1 MLDAVNKILELPHV
15 ARYRKYLLSAAVAL
29 LMLHVMAFVL
39 LLALPDSKRAQHLVN
54 LSYNLHGVTLGLLLV
69 VVLGAAVRALTD
81 ADKLGRS
88 DVYSFI
94 RKTLTGWFAASM
106 PEAEAEALTEEIISE
121 SYTDFKVRGAER
133 LIGPAGR
140 GTAERFCKEVH
151 FEFTFY
157 PTKLI
162 YGIHFESPRRDVNE
176 SMLAEVRGALLLDEE
191 SGFAVD
197 HQIPKKPAWIFF
209 IRTVEIPGQFEDAK
223 PTIMTHARHFAEL
236 VFHSHN
242 IVYSDAM
249 AERFQGLSAEPQ
261 IVGRSS

>member
-15 ARYRKYLLSAAVAL
+15 ARYRKYLLGAAVAL
-29 LMLHVMAFVL
+29 LMLHFMAFVV
-39 LLALPDSKRAQHLVN
+39 LLALPDSVRAQHLVN

-81 ADKLGRS
+81 VDKLERS
-88 DVYSFI
+88 EVYNFI
-94 RKTLTGWFAASM
+94 RDTLTDWFKVSM
-106 PEAEAEALTEEIISE
+106 PEADEAALAKEIIRE

-133 LIGPAGR
+133 LIGLADR
-140 GTAERFCKEVH
+140 GTAERFCTEVH

-157 PTKLI
+157 PTKVI
-162 YGIHFESPRRDVNE
+162 YGIHFESPSRDVNE
-176 SMLAEVRGALLLDEE
+176 SMLAEVRGALLLDEK

-209 IRTVEIPGQFEDAK
+209 IRTVEIPGQFEHAK

-236 VFHSHN
+236 VFHSHS

-249 AERFQGLSAEPQ
+249 AERFHALSAGPQ
-261 IVGRSS
+261 IVERSS